1 MTIEDVED
9 HVRVYTAAEDER
21 LARQLRSVAEDC
33 HAGKLW
39 PLSID
44 SLREMHRRLFDGVR
58 DHAGRFRVRAFGD
71 EHLTFGPNRS
81 LHRDEVLGALERTF
95 SALDKSIQSFLAN
108 PDDPEYERGAIH
120 VAVWAHA
127 EVVRIHPFLDG
138 NGRSS
143 RLLMNAILVGL
154 GLPPIAV
161 EAIKQEYNEALNHYF
176 RTRDL
181 QILIDLML
189 QLVE

>member
-9 HVRVYTAAEDER
+9 HVRLYNAAENER
-21 LARQLRSVAEDC
+21 LALQLLQVSVDC

-39 PLSID
+39 PISID
-44 SLREMHRRLFDGVR
+44 VLREMHRRLFDGVR
-58 DHAGRFRVRAFGD
+58 SHAGRFRARAYGD
-71 EHLTFGPNRS
+71 EYLVFGPNRS
-81 LHRDEVLGALERTF
+81 VHRDQVLPELGQVFQNLER
-95 SALDKSIQSFLAN
+95 SVRSFVDN
-108 PDDPEYERGAIH
+108 PNADDYERSAVH

-127 EVVRIHPFLDG
+127 EIVRIHPFLDG

-143 RLLMNAILVGL
+143 RMLMNAILVGL
-154 GLPPIAV
+154 GIEPIAV

-181 QILIDLML
+181 QVLLDLML
-189 QLVE
+189 QLID